1 VAARNRGVQ
10 ERFERSLLADDRG
23 VERVEE
29 RAGF

>member
-1 VAARNRGVQ
+1 VQ